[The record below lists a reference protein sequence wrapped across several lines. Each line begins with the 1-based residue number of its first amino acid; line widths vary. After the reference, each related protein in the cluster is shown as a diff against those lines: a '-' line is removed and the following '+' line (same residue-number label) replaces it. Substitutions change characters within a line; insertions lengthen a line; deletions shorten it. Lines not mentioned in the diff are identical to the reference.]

1 MIGIYV
7 NNFWNTS
14 LKFSFMII
22 RIVNTTSES
31 GLFRLHILIQLDLSV
46 KIKKYFAYA
55 QYEILKIY
63 LTLNVHYREL

>member
-1 MIGIYV
+1 
-7 NNFWNTS
+7 
-14 LKFSFMII
+14 MII